1 MLNINVCGCKFS
13 WFFSNIHHKK
23 KLMLMLAFQY
33 SPFFREKEPG
43 PKGGGGGCTPL
54 NKSYRY
60 ACAAPKGR
68 DFAAFWS
75 ENEYR
80 LCLFWSGIGYGF

>member
-1 MLNINVCGCKFS
+1 MDANLVGSSRIFTIKKINAYACFPVFT
-13 WFFSNIHHKK
+13 FF
-23 KLMLMLAFQY
+23 
-33 SPFFREKEPG
+33 PG
-43 PKGGGGGCTPL
+43 KRTWAQGGGGGCTPL

>member
-23 KLMLMLAFQY
+23 QLMLMLAFQY

-43 PKGGGGGCTPL
+43 PKGGGGCTPL